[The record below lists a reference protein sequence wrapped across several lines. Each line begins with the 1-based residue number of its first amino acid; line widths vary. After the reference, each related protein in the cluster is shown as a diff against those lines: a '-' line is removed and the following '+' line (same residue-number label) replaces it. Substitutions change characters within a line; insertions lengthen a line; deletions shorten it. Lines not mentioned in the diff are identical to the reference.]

1 MPRGAGCSGCGG
13 PDVAAAAPDAKSVIF
28 DGMVHQL
35 PRECGGCSAATS
47 LTSVIAK
54 KGDHRLVGHPC
65 HPRI

>member
-1 MPRGAGCSGCGG
+1 M
-13 PDVAAAAPDAKSVIF
+13 AAAAPDAKSVIF
-28 DGMVHQL
+28 DGMGHQL

-65 HPRI
+65 HPRV